1 MIRLRRCLIVLGI
14 AVGGLVATASASAG
28 SLPQFGA
35 HNCHGGTIKAG
46 VYASLR
52 VSGNCTVPTGATVHV
67 NGEVFVAPGAT
78 LNAVTQSTFNV
89 GGDLIR
95 ASTRSSA
102 SAATTR
108 SAAPP
113 RPTTTSAAACGH
125 GARQRS

>member
-52 VSGNCTVPTGATVHV
+52 VSGN
-67 NGEVFVAPGAT
+67 
-78 LNAVTQSTFNV
+78 
-89 GGDLIR
+89 
-95 ASTRSSA
+95 
-102 SAATTR
+102 
-108 SAAPP
+108 
-113 RPTTTSAAACGH
+113 
-125 GARQRS
+125 